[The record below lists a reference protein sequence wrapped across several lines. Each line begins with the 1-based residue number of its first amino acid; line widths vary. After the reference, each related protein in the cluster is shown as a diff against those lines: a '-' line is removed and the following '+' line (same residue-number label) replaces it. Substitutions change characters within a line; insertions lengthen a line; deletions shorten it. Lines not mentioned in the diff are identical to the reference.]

1 MMIHLVFKYGSI
13 VTEQTLSRYA
23 DYRIGGKNR
32 YGQGNYNNGKN
43 NKYQGKKAVRS
54 NSPKKDR
61 YEE

>member
-1 MMIHLVFKYGSI
+1 M
-13 VTEQTLSRYA
+13 TEQSLYRYVNF
-23 DYRIGGKNR
+23 RIGGKNR
-32 YGQGNYNNGKN
+32 YGQGYYNNSKN